1 MSLFSFLR
9 RKAGLTQGEAL
20 ARSGDQ
26 AATFFLLATLFLL
39 PIFFIPSISFSFLF
53 SKALVLSILTLVSLV
68 LWLIARLRDGTFII
82 PSSPMLLALALFA
95 GLFALSSLFSG
106 DTTFSFFGQ
115 SLEVGTTVNLLVV
128 FVLMFLVSVVFRTGE
143 QIVKGYVAFFAS
155 FALIALF
162 HILRLVFGPD
172 FLALGLFTDTVSN
185 TVGRLNDLGI
195 FFGVSALLSLL
206 TIELIPLTRVFK
218 VILSLALLTSLF
230 FLSLVNFS
238 LLWFVLGLFSLVLF
252 VFLLSFGR
260 ALARRGAED
269 DVLFEKPRSVRK
281 IPFASFAV
289 LLISVVF
296 ILPGST
302 IGERVGS
309 IFNIS
314 QGEARLSWSA
324 TMEVVKGTLQI
335 SPLLGAGPNKFSSE
349 WLKYKPEGINTTVF
363 WNTDF
368 TYGVGI
374 VPTFVVT
381 SGILGGLAW
390 LIFFLLFLLS
400 GFRVVL
406 SDISDILSRYLLTSS
421 FFVAL
426 FLWVFSIFYVPSLT
440 IFTLTFIFTGLFIA
454 SLSASRML
462 AVKTISFA
470 SSPRVGFVSVLM
482 LVLLLIGSVTL
493 GYVLMQKYVASIF
506 FQKGVVSFNIEGNLD
521 LAEKQ
526 IVKATALN
534 PLDMYYRF
542 FTELTL
548 IRMNK
553 LLSQNDPKM
562 SAEAVRSAFQTLL
575 STALVSAKQ
584 AVAFGP
590 TNYENQMTF
599 GRVFEAVVPL
609 KIDRAYENAK
619 NAYTEAMKLNPKN
632 PSILLTI
639 ARLEATKG
647 ENAKARE
654 NINQALKEKANYT
667 EAVFL
672 LSQIEAQEG
681 NIKGAIASAESA
693 ATFSPDDPT
702 VLFQLGLLRF
712 NDKNYAGA
720 ITALEKSVALS
731 PTYANAKYF
740 LGLSYAKL
748 NRSAD
753 AIVQFVDLQAKNP
766 DNKDIEQILKNLKAG
781 KDPFYA
787 APPATATP
795 GKNLKLPVEEKA
807 VKTSKVGA

>member
-1 MSLFSFLR
+1 M
-9 RKAGLTQGEAL
+9 
-20 ARSGDQ
+20 
-26 AATFFLLATLFLL
+26 
-39 PIFFIPSISFSFLF
+39 
-53 SKALVLSILTLVSLV
+53 LTLVSLV
-68 LWLIARLRDGTFII
+68 LWLSARLRDGKFIV
-82 PSSPMLLALALFA
+82 PSSPMLLAMAIFV
-95 GLFALSSLFSG
+95 GLFALSSLFSR
-106 DTTFSFFGQ
+106 DATFSFFGQ
-115 SLEVGTTVNLLVV
+115 GLEVGTAVNLLVV
-128 FVLMFLVSVVFRTGE
+128 FALAFLVSVVFRTGE
-143 QIVKGYVAFFAS
+143 QIVKGYIAFFAS

-172 FLALGLFTDTVSN
+172 FLAFGIFTDTVSN

-238 LLWFVLGLFSLVLF
+238 LLWFVLGLCSLVLL

-269 DVLFEKPRSVRK
+269 DILFKEPRSVRK
-281 IPFASFAV
+281 IPLASFAV

-302 IGERVGS
+302 IGERVGNV
-309 IFNIS
+309 FTFS
-314 QGEARLSWSA
+314 QNDPRLSWGA
-324 TMEVVKGTLQI
+324 TMEVVKETLQV
-335 SPLLGAGPNKFSSE
+335 SPLLGSGPNKFGSE
-349 WLKYKPEGINTTVF
+349 WLKYKPKDINMTVF

-368 TYGVGI
+368 TYGVGL

-421 FFVAL
+421 FLVAL

-440 IFTLTFIFTGLFIA
+440 IFSLTFIFTGLFIA

-462 AVKTISFA
+462 EVKTISFA
-470 SSPRVGFVSVLM
+470 SNPRVGFVSILM
-482 LVLLLIGSVTL
+482 LILLLIGSVTL
-493 GYVLMQKYVASIF
+493 GYVLTQKYVASIF
-506 FQKGVVSFNIEGNLD
+506 FQKGIVSFNIADNLD
-521 LAEKQ
+521 LTEKQ
-526 IVKATALN
+526 IVKATTLN

-542 FTELTL
+542 LTELTL

-562 SAEAVRSAFQTLL
+562 SVEAVRSAFQTLL
-575 STALVSAKQ
+575 TTALANARQ
-584 AVAFGP
+584 AVALGKA
-590 TNYENQMTF
+590 NYENQMTL

-609 KIDRAYENAK
+609 KIDGAYENAK
-619 NAYTEAMKLNPKN
+619 DAYTEAMKLNPRN

-639 ARLEATKG
+639 ARLEVTKG
-647 ENAKARE
+647 DNAKARE

-681 NIKGAIASAESA
+681 NIKEAIASAESA

-712 NDKNYAGA
+712 NDKNYTGA
-720 ITALEKSVALS
+720 ITALEKSVTRS

-748 NRSAD
+748 NRIAD
-753 AIVQFVDLQAKNP
+753 ATALFLDLQTNNP

-787 APPATATP
+787 TPPPTATS
-795 GKNLKLPVEEKA
+795 GKGLKLPVEEKA